1 MELVL
6 IGPPGAGKGTQA
18 RRLAAKLNI
27 PHISTGDMLREHVAA
42 EDAIGLAV
50 KQYTDKGDLVPDDLF
65 LHLLASRLNYGDC
78 RAGFL
83 LDGFP
88 RTVDQAKWLSDHN
101 HIIDAVLID
110 VPEAVALT
118 RIASREDGRVD
129 DKNAQAAIERMKTY
143 RAITEPVAEY
153 YDRMGSLTTVDGT
166 KSEDEVFAAIVEGL
180 DSNFICP
187 DCGAALMFPIS
198 GGTKCSKCPYWFC
211 Y

>member
-1 MELVL
+1 MQLVL
-6 IGPPGAGKGTQA
+6 IGAPGAGKGTQA

-42 EDAIGLAV
+42 EDAIGLAI
-50 KQYTDKGDLVPDDLF
+50 KQYTDRGDLVPDDLF
-65 LHLLASRLNYGDC
+65 LHLLQSRLNYADC

-88 RTVDQAKWLSDHN
+88 RTLDQAKWLSDHSYL
-101 HIIDAVLID
+101 IDAVKIE

-129 DKNAQAAIERMKTY
+129 DKNAQAAIERMQTY
-143 RAITEPVAEY
+143 KQVTEPVAKY
-153 YDRMGSLTTVDGT
+153 YADMGSLHTVDGT
-166 KSEDEVFAAIVEGL
+166 KTEDEVFADIIAGL

-187 DCGAALMFPIS
+187 ECGAAVMFPI
-198 GGTKCSKCPYWFC
+198 GGGVKCSKCSYWFC